1 MRLSCKRFLSVFML
15 FLLVISSF
23 AAEKIVLWSW
33 YGSESGEILKDMIEK
48 GFTAKTGIEVEILLV
63 PTEDISNKLLLSFI
77 GGDAPDVV
85 ELYSNQVV
93 ELGVRGALL
102 NLSTLPGIKLVTD
115 ELNPMLL
122 PPLKYKSALFALPG
136 EINWTWTYYR
146 TDIFKELGISAPQI
160 WDDIRSTATK
170 LKARNMDTF
179 YYYQG
184 DALIVG
190 KLLPLVYQRKADI
203 YNKEGTAS
211 NLTSPENVAAFK
223 ELTDLHTKYKL
234 VHEDPSFTTFGTGQ
248 TPLQI
253 LQNWYY
259 AGFEITSPQIA
270 GKWDIAP
277 FPGTK
282 QKDGSIDRT
291 NTGKMLTWSIVSSTK
306 KKNAAWELM
315 KFLSS
320 TEFTTTFMQRNNKVV
335 QNRIFFSNKNSLE
348 NAPFPKEKIPL
359 AREALATCRMQ
370 TAVIGGFV
378 ANRYIDFAFNKV
390 VLQGDDPEAA
400 LKQAAEDSTKEIQ
413 RKLKEFDRYIKT
425 L

>member
-1 MRLSCKRFLSVFML
+1 MRLSGQKFLSVFML
-15 FLLVISSF
+15 FLLVSGF
-23 AAEKIVLWSW
+23 LAAEKLVLWTW
-33 YGSESGEILKDMIEK
+33 YSTESGEILKDMIQN
-48 GFTAKTGIEVEILLV
+48 GFTAKTGIEVEVLLV
-63 PTEDISNKLLLSFI
+63 PIEDISNKLLLSFI

-102 NLSTLPGIKLVTD
+102 NLSTFSDIKQVTS

-146 TDIFKELGISAPQI
+146 TDIFKEMGISAPQT

-170 LKARNMDTF
+170 LKARNLDTF

-184 DALIVG
+184 DALVVG
-190 KLLPLVYQRKADI
+190 KLLPFVYQRRSDI

-211 NLTSPENVAAFK
+211 NLASADNIAAFK
-223 ELTDLHTKYKL
+223 ELTELHTKYKL

-270 GKWDIAP
+270 GKWDIAL
-277 FPGTK
+277 FPATK
-282 QKDGSIDRT
+282 QKDGSLDRT
-291 NTGKMLTWSIVSSTK
+291 NTGKMLTWSIVASTK

-315 KFLSS
+315 KYLGS
-320 TEFTTTFMQRNNKVV
+320 TEFTTAFMQTNNKVV

-390 VLQGDDPEAA
+390 VLQGDDPEVA

>member
-1 MRLSCKRFLSVFML
+1 MRLSGQRFLSVFML
-15 FLLVISSF
+15 FLLVSGF
-23 AAEKIVLWSW
+23 LAAEKLVLWTW
-33 YGSESGEILKDMIEK
+33 YSTESGEILKDMIQN
-48 GFTAKTGIEVEILLV
+48 GFTAKTGIEVEVLLV
-63 PTEDISNKLLLSFI
+63 PIEDISNKLLLSFI

-102 NLSTLPGIKLVTD
+102 NLSTFSDIKQVTS

-146 TDIFKELGISAPQI
+146 TDIFKEMGISAPQT

-170 LKARNMDTF
+170 LKARNLDTF

-184 DALIVG
+184 DALVVG
-190 KLLPLVYQRKADI
+190 KLLPFVYQRRSDI

-211 NLTSPENVAAFK
+211 NLASADNIAAFK
-223 ELTDLHTKYKL
+223 ELTELHTKYKL

-270 GKWDIAP
+270 GKWDIAL
-277 FPGTK
+277 FPATK
-282 QKDGSIDRT
+282 QKDGSLDRT
-291 NTGKMLTWSIVSSTK
+291 NTGKMLTWSIVASTK

-315 KFLSS
+315 KYLGS
-320 TEFTTTFMQRNNKVV
+320 TEFTTAFMQTNNKVV

-390 VLQGDDPEAA
+390 VLQGDDPEVA